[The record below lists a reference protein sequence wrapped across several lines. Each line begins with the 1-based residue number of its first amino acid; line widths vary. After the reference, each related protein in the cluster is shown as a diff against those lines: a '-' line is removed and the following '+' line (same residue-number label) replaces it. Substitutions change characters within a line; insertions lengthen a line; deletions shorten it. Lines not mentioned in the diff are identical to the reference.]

1 MTTLEHPSLLDIPVE
16 DAMHVGVVTCRRDLS
31 LRGVARIMAAHRVHC
46 VVVKGDDAPGE
57 DVLWG
62 VVSDLDLVSAAYAR
76 DLDEQTA
83 EGSAATPVMLVSRD
97 ETLARAAQ
105 LMTAHALSHLIVVD
119 PTHGTPIGVLSTL
132 DIADALT

>member
-57 DVLWG
+57 AVLWG
-62 VVSDLDLVSAAYAR
+62 VVSDLDLVSATYAS
-76 DLDEQTA
+76 DLDQQTA
-83 EGSAATPVMLVSRD
+83 GGSAATPVVLVARG

-105 LMTAHALSHLIVVD
+105 LMTEHAVSHLIVVD
-119 PTHGTPIGVLSTL
+119 PADGGPVGVLSTL